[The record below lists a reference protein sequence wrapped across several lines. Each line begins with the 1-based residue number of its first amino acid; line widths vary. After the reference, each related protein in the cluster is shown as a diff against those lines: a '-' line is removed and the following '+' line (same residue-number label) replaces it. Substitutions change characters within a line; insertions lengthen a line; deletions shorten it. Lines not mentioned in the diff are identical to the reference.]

1 MIISSCIPE
10 PESPK
15 FEVSENSQLMKVR
28 EWFEENKTKLRLP
41 ERGSNFRTDAQ
52 ELILPFFEKE
62 PDWDQFHHYYFPDG
76 REVFEINLENV
87 QTYISISDASE
98 DVATQAN
105 RSIQNILFVKH
116 PTENRFDPLIAR
128 YYPDEESS
136 KREFK
141 EISYQMIDEK
151 WSGWI
156 DLFTY
161 DEHYFI
167 GFQVEKGQIT
177 HTRKFKQEGQNAKK
191 AIGFENKDVRC
202 ALVTTDWLNITVA
215 GNVVTITGLNSTTS
229 QSCGMGSYDS
239 GSQSNGSPSYN
250 YGGYP
255 SSGIGSSGA
264 PSGYPVPEDVPLPK
278 LTIYIDLSISG
289 NARLDCIVGKLA
301 LTNFVKSIAEFT
313 KTDTESRNSILKLG
327 EVPSGANGQ
336 VENKYGDY
344 HITINSAQS
353 NLGRPDLLVA
363 RSILHELV
371 HAEIYAALKANG
383 LTPLDNNFIS
393 NYNQLIGK
401 YASDNPEEWAGEQ
414 QHKYMAEN
422 LLYTMGAA
430 LMDYHKTYMLQDYQ
444 GLASYMNYAGGYPK
458 GIPIDFYIN
467 LFWNGFNGT
476 HAFDI
481 MQSTTTNP
489 PLLSPFQKFERDN
502 RAATDILTKPCGN

>member
-1 MIISSCIPE
+1 MIFGFSMLISSCIPE

-28 EWFEENKTKLRLP
+28 EWFEENKTNLRLP

-76 REVFEINLENV
+76 REVFEINLENA
-87 QTYISISDASE
+87 QTFIPFVDASE
-98 DVATQAN
+98 DVAIQAN

-116 PTENRFDPLIAR
+116 PTENRFDPLIVR

-250 YGGYP
+250 YGGFP
-255 SSGIGSSGA
+255 SSGVGSSGA
-264 PSGYPVPEDVPLPK
+264 PSGYPVPDDVPLPK
-278 LTIYIDLSISG
+278 LRIYLSQKVSKYPLLECAISKIELSKFIDQLAIFSQSATG
-289 NARLDCIVGKLA
+289 ANVTLTVGKTQNPRAGAETDGVTYGYNNIIITFNEETIGKKSSLDIARILIHEIILA
-301 LTNFVKSIAEFT
+301 EIFSALGQE
-313 KTDTESRNSILKLG
+313 RNSSLLVGDFAHNFEIYKQRFPSNNAIQQHEFMADFLVEKIAKELQKLHPYLG
-327 EVPSGANGQ
+327 KDEFFNATANNWRIIDPGFYTAIALHGFNSTSRWINN
-336 VENKYGDY
+336 ENKAHY
-344 HITINSAQS
+344 QK
-353 NLGRPDLLVA
+353 LQ
-363 RSILHELV
+363 E
-371 HAEIYAALKANG
+371 
-383 LTPLDNNFIS
+383 LDN
-393 NYNQLIGK
+393 
-401 YASDNPEEWAGEQ
+401 
-414 QHKYMAEN
+414 
-422 LLYTMGAA
+422 
-430 LMDYHKTYMLQDYQ
+430 
-444 GLASYMNYAGGYPK
+444 
-458 GIPIDFYIN
+458 
-467 LFWNGFNGT
+467 
-476 HAFDI
+476 
-481 MQSTTTNP
+481 
-489 PLLSPFQKFERDN
+489 R
-502 RAATDILTKPCGN
+502 LTKNCQ

>member
-128 YYPDEESS
+128 YYPNEESS

-177 HTRKFKQEGQNAKK
+177 HTRTFKQEGQDAKK

-250 YGGYP
+250 YGGFP
-255 SSGIGSSGA
+255 SSGVGSSGA

-278 LTIYIDLSISG
+278 LTIEIDYSITS
-289 NARLDCIVGKLA
+289 NARVDCIVKKLA
-301 LTNFVKSIAEFT
+301 MSSFVKSIAEFT
-313 KTDTESRNSILKLG
+313 NTTEVPTNSVLKLG
-327 EVPSGANGQ
+327 PITNATANGQ
-336 VENKYGDY
+336 TLDMNGYYNITLNANK
-344 HITINSAQS
+344 IS
-353 NLGRPDLLVA
+353 NMKSLEIA
-363 RSILHELV
+363 RTILHELV
-371 HAEIYAALKANG
+371 HAEIFATLKEKG
-383 LTPLDNNFIS
+383 KSPLDDNFPANLDQYIALYLNTDS
-393 NYNQLIGK
+393 RVGDKHHNYMATTLLPRMGSELMEIHKTQF
-401 YASDNPEEWAGEQ
+401 PEEFQRFNEYVKG
-414 QHKYMAEN
+414 
-422 LLYTMGAA
+422 
-430 LMDYHKTYMLQDYQ
+430 
-444 GLASYMNYAGGYPK
+444 GGYPK
-458 GIPIDFYIN
+458 GLSVDFYMN
-467 LFWNGFNGT
+467 MFWGGMEGSV
-476 HAFDI
+476 AFEQLKAI
-481 MQSTTTNP
+481 TTYS
-489 PLLSPFQKFERDN
+489 PLLSPYDKYKRDIELVS
-502 RAATDILTKPCGN
+502 RLTQNC